1 MIVTLEEVK
10 DYLRIYGNE
19 DDSLI
24 TTMMEIAQ
32 EKIDELGENASSKKK
47 SKLLFLVLVTDMYE
61 NRMLGISKE
70 VEESIRGL
78 KTELQFGSGTL

>member
-10 DYLRIYGNE
+10 EYLRIYGNE
-19 DDSLI
+19 EDPLI
-24 TTMMEIAQ
+24 NTMMEIAQ
-32 EKIDELGENASSKKK
+32 EKIEEFGKGASEKKK

-61 NRMLGISKE
+61 NRTLGISKD

-78 KTELQFGSGTL
+78 KTELQFGSDTS